1 MQAEHAGVMHAGEAY
16 RQQADD
22 VLAVSAGLT
31 EQQKL
36 LAEFFDDKI
45 ASLAR
50 ANIHATVSQN
60 LTVVQFVHLSLITNM
75 APTDAAIVVWQE
87 KARWDAVR
95 PFSAIRALYG
105 DEYAPLIL
113 HHGPLLMPSQI

>member
-1 MQAEHAGVMHAGEAY
+1 MHAGDAY

-22 VLAVSAGLT
+22 VLAVSANLT

-45 ASLAR
+45 ASLSTSNLHVA
-50 ANIHATVSQN
+50 ASQN
-60 LTVVQFVHLSLITNM
+60 LTVMQFVHLTYVTNV
-75 APTDAAIVVWQE
+75 APTDAGIVVWQE

-95 PFSAIRALYG
+95 PFSAVKALYP
-105 DEYAPLIL
+105 DKCAC
-113 HHGPLLMPSQI
+113 LLYTSPSPRD